1 MNAEQLRG
9 KVMLVTGSTDGIG
22 KETALELARRGATV
36 ILHGRNTGRCQQA
49 LDEAVR
55 VTRNTSPGCF
65 AADLGSLQ
73 EVRKLAHDIAT
84 QYDRLDVLINNAGVF
99 MTSRVL
105 SADGYEMTFAVNH
118 LAPFLL
124 THSLLDLLKKSA
136 PSRIITVSS
145 VSHQRA
151 RLDLEN
157 LQGEKH
163 FTGYGAYALSKL
175 GNVLFTAEL
184 AARLQG
190 SGVVAMC
197 LHPGVIGTKLLRE
210 GFGGMSGGSVKQG
223 AETAVFLASATDP
236 EGFAGKY
243 FIQRKEEQS
252 TPLVHDVALRKQ
264 FWDVSARLCGIG
276 TE

>member
-1 MNAEQLRG
+1 
-9 KVMLVTGSTDGIG
+9 MLVTGSTDGIG

-36 ILHGRNTGRCQQA
+36 ILHGKNPGRCQQA

-55 VTRNTSPGCF
+55 VTRNRSLGCF

-73 EVRKLAHDIAT
+73 EVRRLAHDIVA
-84 QYDRLDVLINNAGVF
+84 QYDRLDVLINNAGIF

-124 THSLLDLLKKSA
+124 THMLLDLLKKSA
-136 PSRIITVSS
+136 PSRVITVSS
-145 VSHQRA
+145 VSHRRA
-151 RLDLEN
+151 RLDLED

-175 GNVLFTAEL
+175 GNVLFTSEL
-184 AARLQG
+184 AARLRG
-190 SGVVAMC
+190 SGVTAMC

-210 GFGGMSGGSVKQG
+210 GFGGMSGGSVKLG
-223 AETAVFLASATDP
+223 AETPVFLASAPDP
-236 EGFAGKY
+236 EGLTGKY
-243 FIQRKEEQS
+243 FIQRKEEQP
-252 TPLVHDVALRKQ
+252 TPLVHDLVLRKQ
-264 FWDVSARLCGIG
+264 FWDLSARLCGIYA
-276 TE
+276 E